1 MAPNRAQIVAT
12 PVPEEKPS
20 PIHRGVRLMKFLDGY
35 EVTEKKLT
43 ATLKEADEVI
53 ALIKVEDAEYAG
65 RIQTKL
71 DYKKS
76 ELGMI

>member
-1 MAPNRAQIVAT
+1 
-12 PVPEEKPS
+12 
-20 PIHRGVRLMKFLDGY
+20 MKFLDSY